1 MRLESR
7 TSKGAVALFSL
18 ILALTACGKSVAEKD
33 AEAGSGAY
41 REKYARAQALF
52 EERCKTAGVVIK
64 RTVKDVEGI
73 ELTKI
78 RQPIPWGGK
87 EYFDPMWAEAAM
99 ADEVTGDDY
108 LKQFLVS
115 EFIQPGLH
123 RSRGDLGP
131 PTTEKRSHP
140 SISIIRKGYAYI
152 EYLDA
157 KDKQRYRCTPDWS
170 KDHPNWVPGQHQ
182 CEPVKQSRTRYAL
195 DYEDIVS
202 PADRQFWVAGTRLKI
217 IDKQS
222 GEEVAVLTR
231 FVWDS
236 GFGVS
241 TSGRWP
247 WVYASSS
254 SSSSCPSDASRPTS
268 KHGRYFVDTVL
279 IPKQGD

>member
-1 MRLESR
+1 MPVL
-7 TSKGAVALFSL
+7 
-18 ILALTACGKSVAEKD
+18 LALTACGESVAEKG
-33 AEAGSGAY
+33 AEARSGVY
-41 REKYARAQALF
+41 REKYTRAQALF

-64 RTVKDVEGI
+64 RTVKDVDGI

-78 RQPIPWGGK
+78 RQPIPWGSK
-87 EYFDPMWAEAAM
+87 QYSDPMWAEAAM

-108 LKQFLVS
+108 VKQFLVS
-115 EFIQPGLH
+115 EFIQPGL
-123 RSRGDLGP
+123 RQSRGNLGP
-131 PTTEKRSHP
+131 PTIEKRSHP
-140 SISIIRKGYAYI
+140 AISIIRNGYAYI

-170 KDHPNWVPGQHQ
+170 KDHPNWVPGQHR

-202 PADRQFWVAGTRLKI
+202 PADRQFWVAGTRLKV

-241 TSGRWP
+241 TSGRLP
-247 WVYASSS
+247 WVYASNSS
-254 SSSSCPSDASRPTS
+254 SLSCPSNASRPTS

-279 IPKQGD
+279 IPKQED